1 MTRPLPAK
9 IGPNEGGVGHAKPPE
24 SFVPHFVFLRHS
36 QKYFLIG
43 RCPYGQPNNKVYVCS
58 MYVCMYACIAFAV
71 VVSFSPCLTSVKG
84 LTPPQSVLSDQVAV
98 SQNK

>member
-1 MTRPLPAK
+1 MTRPLSAK

-24 SFVPHFVFLRHS
+24 SFVPHFVILRHS

-58 MYVCMYACIAFAV
+58 MYVCMAFAV

-84 LTPPQSVLSDQVAV
+84 LTPQSVPSDQVAV